1 MLFILKF
8 NHDDHSIVIIA
19 HNNPI
24 IIIDNPNNN
33 SILISQCGDAMEKV
47 TVAMAATRKIVQLLT
62 VSEER
67 SAQVISYKL

>member
-1 MLFILKF
+1 MFTNCIYF
-8 NHDDHSIVIIA
+8 CDMQRT
-19 HNNPI
+19 NP
-24 IIIDNPNNN
+24 NN

-67 SAQVISYKL
+67 